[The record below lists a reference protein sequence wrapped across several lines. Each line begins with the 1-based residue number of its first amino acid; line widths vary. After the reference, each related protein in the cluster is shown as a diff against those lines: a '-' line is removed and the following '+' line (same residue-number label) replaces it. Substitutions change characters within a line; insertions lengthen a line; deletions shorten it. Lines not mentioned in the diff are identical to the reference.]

1 MAWVPPI
8 VEFSPTTNPLA
19 TPVWVDISAYVV
31 GNISI
36 TRGRTS
42 EFQTFTA
49 GQCSLTLDNST
60 RRFDPSYASGPYFG
74 NLRARKK
81 LRIRSNDPAGSR
93 TLFTGYITGWPQSMA
108 WQTNRDVVSIT
119 AVDALSV
126 LAQLK
131 VDYLGYGE
139 QVRSDGAVVYRP
151 IGNASQGISTAV
163 DDLLDNV
170 YSPIGLNGA
179 FFWYVEDNAF
189 KALSPYSVAFQA
201 YGGGLPIGQ
210 LWASAPAAQSLEFW
224 VKLDPGQLGATATS
238 LVSYIA
244 TPPDTGAVID
254 VTTNGRLTR
263 GTVTTARSIADGSWH
278 HVVWTSNGTTLSVY
292 VDGKLSSSA
301 ASALP
306 VFVVGTGPN
315 VTTYVFCSGPGV
327 GPASTARVREIAV
340 YSVALTATQVANHY
354 ASATGWD
361 GDTSGQRIGR
371 LLDLAGWP
379 SADRSIDVG
388 GAVVPSV
395 DRVTGTALDLCQT
408 VAVADGGGLWV
419 DPAGLVTFRSRLSRN
434 EVAAYNTVQA
444 TFGNSGS
451 DHRYI
456 DAQPA
461 QDDALIKNTISVSR
475 QGGLPY
481 KFTNA
486 TSIARYLP
494 ISDDSSTNLY
504 LANDNDVISR
514 GQWLIEN
521 YADPSARLEYVT
533 VNARHTS
540 TLATLVTDL
549 DIWEKVAVKVP
560 HAGGVGTTTT
570 YTISLEFLSHDIDVY
585 NLQWI
590 TKFGGPPALATTYFI
605 LGTHALGSAVPIAY

>member
-1 MAWVPPI
+1 VAWVPPI

-19 TPVWVDISAYVV
+19 TPVWVDITGYVL

-36 TRGRTS
+36 SRGRTS

-49 GQCSLTLDNST
+49 GQCALTLDNST
-60 RRFDPSYASGPYFG
+60 RRFDPTYTAGPYYG

-81 LRIRSNDPAGSR
+81 LRVRTSTD
-93 TLFTGYITGWPQSMA
+93 TLFTGYITGWPQSLN
-108 WQTNRDVVSIT
+108 WQANRDTVSIT

-139 QVRSDGAVVYRP
+139 QVQADGAVIYRP
-151 IGNASQGISTAV
+151 VSDPSQGISNAV

-170 YSPIGLNGA
+170 YSPTGVSGA
-179 FFWYVEDNAF
+179 FFWFAEGQGF
-189 KALSPYSVAFQA
+189 TALSPYSVAFPT
-201 YGGGLPIGQ
+201 YGGGLPVGQ

-224 VKLDPGQLGATATS
+224 VQMSQQPGATQS

-244 TPPDTGAVID
+244 TAPDTGAVID
-254 VTTNGRLTR
+254 VTANGRLTR
-263 GTVTTARSIADGSWH
+263 GTVTTARSVADGSWH

-292 VDGKLSSSA
+292 VDGVLSSSA

-315 VTTYVFCSGPGV
+315 PTSYVFCSGPGV
-327 GPASTARVREIAV
+327 APASTARIREIAA
-340 YSVALTATQVANHY
+340 YNVALTATQVANHY
-354 ASATGWD
+354 ASASGWA

-371 LLDLAGWP
+371 ILDLAGWP
-379 SADRSIDVG
+379 SADRSIDAG
-388 GAVVPSV
+388 GVTVPSV
-395 DRVTGTALDLCQT
+395 DRVTGSALDLCQT
-408 VAVADGGGLWV
+408 IAIADGGGLWV

-434 EVAAYNTVQA
+434 EVAAYSTTQA
-444 TFGNSGS
+444 TFGVSGA
-451 DHRYI
+451 DHRYM

-475 QGGLPY
+475 QNGLPY
-481 KFTNA
+481 KFTDA

-514 GQWLIEN
+514 GRWLIAN
-521 YADPSARLEYVT
+521 YADPSPRLESVT

-540 TLATLVTDL
+540 TLASLVPTL

-560 HAGGVGTTTT
+560 HVGGVGTATT
-570 YTISLEFLSHDIDVY
+570 YTISIEMLTHDIDVY

-605 LGTHALGSAVPIAY
+605 LGTHALGSATPIAF